1 MDKLQGL
8 YQAALDLSTGFEHIS
23 AQLGTISLYD
33 AQLDKNRE
41 LKPIVKNNFIYFIL
55 SPFIVLLFQ
64 IQMDLLFQLILNHQ
78 NVLFLYYEFLVADI
92 LHRLDIM

>member
-41 LKPIVKNNFIYFIL
+41 LNPIVKNNFIFFIL
-55 SPFIVLLFQ
+55 SPFYNFIVSNS
-64 IQMDLLFQLILNHQ
+64 DG
-78 NVLFLYYEFLVADI
+78 LVI
-92 LHRLDIM
+92 SINSRSSECSISL